1 MKKIIELSK
10 LEGNRGQIAG
20 VPVNPRKITPRN
32 FDKLKNSIKRDPEL
46 LKYRGLLVAPH
57 GDKFVVIGGNQR
69 LEALRALGFT
79 ETTCE
84 IMDDLEQIPEEDRAE
99 VLRHRIL
106 ADNAGFGED
115 DDELIEEFFSDI
127 KGDYETLSD
136 DDLDQEPEDE
146 DEILEVKTPE
156 LEEDPK
162 SELGKIYQLG
172 EHRLMCGDSTSESD
186 VKKLMG
192 GGTGTYD
199 PHRPTVRRLLQL
211 RHSRLNS
218 ERRNRRLGAL
228 RIFIQ
233 SIKQRIRNQQ
243 GEVCVLCVARTRN
256 RARVLQSRRKRR
268 LYNQATDNLE
278 QRKPHAWTSDLPL
291 EARTLL
297 LGI

>member
-32 FDKLKNSIKRDPEL
+32 FDKLKASIKRDPEL

-84 IMDDLEQIPEEDRAE
+84 IMDDLEQIPEENRAE

-192 GGTGTYD
+192 GGTGTHDTY
-199 PHRPTVRRLLQL
+199 RPTIRRLLQL
-211 RHSRLNS
+211 GSPRLNS

-233 SIKQRIRNQQ
+233 SITKRIRNQQ
-243 GEVCVLCVARTRN
+243 GEVCVLCVARIRN

-268 LYNQATDNLE
+268 FYNQATDNLE
-278 QRKPHAWTSDLPL
+278 QRKPHAWTSDLSL

>member
-199 PHRPTVRRLLQL
+199 PHRPTIRRVVQF
-211 RHSRLNS
+211 RSPRFNS

-233 SIKQRIRNQQ
+233 SITKRIRNQQ
-243 GEVCVLCVARTRN
+243 GEVCVLCVARIRN

-268 LYNQATDNLE
+268 VHHQATDNLE
-278 QRKPHAWTSDLPL
+278 QREPHAWTSDLPL

>member
-172 EHRLMCGDSTSESD
+172 EHRLMCGDSTSETD

-192 GGTGTYD
+192 GYW
-199 PHRPTVRRLLQL
+199 L
-211 RHSRLNS
+211 
-218 ERRNRRLGAL
+218 
-228 RIFIQ
+228 I
-233 SIKQRIRNQQ
+233 
-243 GEVCVLCVARTRN
+243 
-256 RARVLQSRRKRR
+256 
-268 LYNQATDNLE
+268 
-278 QRKPHAWTSDLPL
+278 
-291 EARTLL
+291 
-297 LGI
+297 